1 MVAGHL
7 REIKGYYYIVL
18 SYVDSKGKRRT
29 PTKSTGLSVKGNKR
43 KAEKMLM
50 DARMAMAEELERQEE
65 EKKKLAEEQRLQ
77 IPFTQFLRD
86 WLDIK
91 QTLVELNTFVSYKSA
106 VEKFIIPY
114 FDKEYPKLKLSQLT
128 AKHIQDYYTYELKER
143 KVSNNTVKH
152 RHACISNA
160 LKYAMRM
167 DLIPGNP
174 ASKVELP
181 RLNKYTASYF
191 NEKELTV
198 LFEVVKGTSLE
209 LGVFLAAYY
218 GLRRSEVVGLRWDAI
233 DFERKTITVRHTAMQ
248 IYDNGQSYLV
258 LKDRTKTKSSCRTLP
273 LVASFEELLLRLK
286 AEQELNRRL
295 CGNCYC
301 QEYLDY
307 VYVNGLGELMK
318 PDYLS
323 AALPKLLEDHNMRR
337 IRFHDLRHSCASLL
351 LANGVSLKNIQSWL
365 GHSTISTTANIYV
378 HQEFTSKITSANAIL
393 AILPDKGQKTMENG
407 GS

>member
-18 SYVDSKGKRRT
+18 SYKDQNGKRCN
-29 PTKSTGLSVKGNKR
+29 PTKATGLSVKGNKR

-50 DARMAMAEELERQEE
+50 DERIAMSEKLEKQAEGATLAQETVPE
-65 EKKKLAEEQRLQ
+65 

-86 WLDIK
+86 WLDMK
-91 QTLVELNTFVSYKSA
+91 QTTVEFSTYVSYKST

-114 FDKEYPKLKLSQLT
+114 FERKHPGLKLTEVT
-128 AKHIQDYYTYELKER
+128 AKHIQDYYTYELKVR
-143 KVSNNTVKH
+143 KVSTNTVKH

-160 LKYAMRM
+160 LKYALRM

-174 ASKVELP
+174 AGKVELP
-181 RLNKYTASYF
+181 RLGKYAASYY
-191 NEKELTV
+191 NEKELAK
-198 LFEVVKGTSLE
+198 LFELVRGTSLE

-233 DFERKTITVRHTAMQ
+233 DFERKTISIRHTAMD
-248 IYDNGQSYLV
+248 IYADGQHYLL

-273 LVASFEELLLRLK
+273 LVAPFEKLLLRIK

-301 QEYLDY
+301 TKYLDY
-307 VYVNGLGELMK
+307 IYVNELGELMK

-323 AALPKLLEDHNMRR
+323 AKLPKLLEAHNMRR

-351 LANGVSLKNIQSWL
+351 LANGVSLKDIQSWL

-378 HQEFTSKITSANAIL
+378 HQEFASKINSANTIL
-393 AILPDKGQKTMENG
+393 QILPAA
-407 GS
+407 SR